1 MTAIPTPFLAAF
13 ALPLALALSACGSGA
28 EEEAGSLEGEPIAE
42 VPAPEGQQ
50 WSDVVTVTEADGYLL
65 GNPDAPIKV
74 MEFASLT
81 CPACAAFAQD
91 GADQLKE
98 EYVDTGRVSFELRN
112 QIHGPHDLM
121 LAQLVRCGADETYH
135 PLSDQVWK
143 NLETVLG
150 PVFERQEQ
158 FSQALELPEDQR
170 FVAAAEVAGFYD
182 FFAARGIIRRP
193 GAQLPRRFLGHDDDR
208 RQLHPAVE
216 RAGRHGHPDL
226 LHQRP
231 EAGRGQPLAGSRTAA
246 SARRRPLT
254 ARNGVAD
261 RRCSSASSSS
271 AASRASSNRQN
282 CASNPG

>member
-1 MTAIPTPFLAAF
+1 MTATRSPFLAAF
-13 ALPLALALSACGSGA
+13 ALPLALALSACGSDV
-28 EEEAGSLEGEPIAE
+28 EETGSLEGEPIAE

-50 WSDVVTVTEADGYLL
+50 WSDLVTVSESDGYVL

-74 MEFASLT
+74 LEYASLT

-98 EYVDTGRVSFELRN
+98 DYVNTGRVSFELRN

-158 FSQALELPEDQR
+158 FGRALELPEDQR

-182 FFAARGIIRRP
+182 FFAARGISEDQARSCLADF
-193 GAQLPRRFLGHDDDR
+193 GAMTTIADNSTQQSNDLGVTGTPTFFINGQKQDGVSRWQDLEPLL
-208 RQLHPAVE
+208 Q
-216 RAGRHGHPDL
+216 RAG
-226 LHQRP
+226 
-231 EAGRGQPLAGSRTAA
+231 
-246 SARRRPLT
+246 AR
-254 ARNGVAD
+254 
-261 RRCSSASSSS
+261 
-271 AASRASSNRQN
+271 
-282 CASNPG
+282 